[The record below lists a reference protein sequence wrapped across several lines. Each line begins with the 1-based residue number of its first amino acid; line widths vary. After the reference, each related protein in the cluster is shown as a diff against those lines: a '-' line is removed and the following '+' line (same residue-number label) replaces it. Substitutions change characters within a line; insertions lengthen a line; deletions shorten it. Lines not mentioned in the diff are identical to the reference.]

1 MCKRMLA
8 VYFVLILGAFSMSGC
23 ASTKVERVDVD
34 EQIDLSG
41 DWNDYDAML
50 VSQEMIKDCLSR
62 PWIHDFVKKEG
73 SDPVVIVGNIR
84 NRTNEHINSQVFV
97 KYLERELLNSGKVT
111 FVASAIERGG
121 IRDEREDQAKGFT
134 DPDTMAEIG
143 KEHGAD
149 YMLIGTVN
157 SVIDQVKRKSVNY
170 YQVNLELVDMSTN
183 KKVWIGQKEIK
194 KYVQKPRM
202 SL

>member
-1 MCKRMLA
+1 MLA

>member
-1 MCKRMLA
+1 MLA

-50 VSQEMIKDCLSR
+50 VSQERIKDCLSR